1 MNPTLPVVAE
11 NRPVLIHLATRRR
24 RPALSGAPVLSSALA
39 PWRGIRVEQYEGV
52 SLELTD
58 EAPINHIVVVQLD
71 RPPDR
76 RARRAGRGKRS
87 DWGPAPAG
95 QVEPGQVSFFPALT
109 PVTVDVTAT
118 SRRRGAREFLCL
130 SIEPTLVLCAAHDL
144 VQRDRLELTPRHAVD
159 DPFVRGTALAL
170 RSEIEAGYPGG
181 RTYGELLASALAVHL
196 VRNYSARP
204 TAAGQDAGEGK
215 RNSNGNGNDN
225 GGLNPGQLRRAIE
238 WINEHL
244 PEDRPI
250 ERIAD
255 EVGLSPFH
263 FARLFKCSTGHPPH
277 QYRIQRRVERA
288 KELLVS
294 SDATIAEIAV
304 QVGFCDQSHFASH
317 FKRVYGVTPKAFLRR
332 FAPHGRTRRGR
343 SE

>member
-1 MNPTLPVVAE
+1 
-11 NRPVLIHLATRRR
+11 
-24 RPALSGAPVLSSALA
+24 VLSSDSA
-39 PWRGIRVEQYEGV
+39 PWRGIRVEQYDDA

-76 RARRAGRGKRS
+76 RARRAGRVGRGKRPGS
-87 DWGPAPAG
+87 GPAPAG
-95 QVEPGQVSFFPALT
+95 PVDPGQVSFFPALT
-109 PVTVDVTAT
+109 PVTVEVPATA
-118 SRRRGAREFLCL
+118 RHRGARGFLCL
-130 SIEPTLVLCAAHDL
+130 SLEPTLVLCAAHDL
-144 VQRDRLELTPRHAVD
+144 VQRDRLELIPRHAVD

-170 RSEIEAGYPGG
+170 RSEIQAGYPGG

-204 TAAGQDAGEGK
+204 TAAGQGAAGWK
-215 RNSNGNGNDN
+215 RNGGGNGNGN

-255 EVGLSPFH
+255 EVGLSAFH

-317 FKRVYGVTPKAFLRR
+317 FKRMYGVTPKAFLRR
-332 FAPHGRTRRGR
+332 FAPHGRAGGGGRG
-343 SE
+343 